1 MITVQWERG
10 GWERVPSGERGG
22 WERVPGGERGG
33 GSGSL
38 VAEGW
43 GRSRS
48 LVGEG
53 SVRGGIYKTMFSSIL
68 EQYSFKNIH
77 TSQMDCHCNHYNP

>member
-38 VAEGW
+38 VAEG
-43 GRSRS
+43 
-48 LVGEG
+48 
-53 SVRGGIYKTMFSSIL
+53 
-68 EQYSFKNIH
+68 
-77 TSQMDCHCNHYNP
+77 